1 MHPIRFYQLH
11 SFLMQFAN
19 ALSVGLYIPY
29 LLHLGL
35 TRADNFL
42 VNVIYWLTI
51 AATEIPTGALADGKS
66 RGWSVRVGIGLTAL
80 GTAVY
85 ATAAMAE
92 RKWAIIAIAILA
104 EVMEGIGC
112 SFMSGAKQAW
122 ISDAL
127 KREKRESEQG
137 MVMGRAA
144 RFGHVGLLTGGAI
157 SFFLVE
163 LGFAAGWIIR
173 ALAILLALAVC
184 VRHMN
189 GEGEPTE
196 RTTEIQSF
204 KDSWQ
209 ALRLNRGLRWAAL
222 GAIAY
227 GLVLSFNL
235 TWVPHFTAGLG
246 KPLTAVVWTAVVAG
260 LITGAWLAENARC
273 VRNQPVHSIP
283 LALGI
288 AGVGLALLGLTDGLW
303 LPLFL
308 VAFHEIGRG
317 MIDPLTD
324 NFIYSRVGS
333 SFKAT
338 YGSMQSMVSRG
349 GFAAILGFQW
359 LAMQGYFPQA
369 SDKAV
374 WWASGTILATAAGLL
389 WLARGKRRAGGI
401 P

>member
-1 MHPIRFYQLH
+1 MHPVRFYQFH

-35 TRADNFL
+35 TRADSFL

-51 AATEIPTGALADGKS
+51 AATEVPTGALADGKS
-66 RGWSVRVGIGLTAL
+66 RSWSVRVGIGLTAL

-85 ATAAMAE
+85 ATAVLADG
-92 RKWAIIAIAILA
+92 KWAIMAIAILA
-104 EVMEGIGC
+104 EALEGIGC

-127 KREKRESEQG
+127 KRENRESEQG
-137 MVMGRAA
+137 TVMGRAA
-144 RFGHVGLLTGGAI
+144 KLGHVGLLTGGAT
-157 SFFLVE
+157 SFFLVD
-163 LGFAAGWIIR
+163 LGFTAGWIIR
-173 ALAILLALAVC
+173 TLAILLALAVC
-184 VRHMN
+184 ARYMN
-189 GEGEPTE
+189 GEGEPIR
-196 RTTEIQSF
+196 RTTEIQSLR
-204 KDSWQ
+204 DSWH
-209 ALRLNRGLRWAAL
+209 ALRRSRSLKWAAL

-246 KPLTAVVWTAVVAG
+246 KPLTAVIWTAVVAG
-260 LITGAWLAENARC
+260 LIAGAWLSENAKQI
-273 VRNQPVHSIP
+273 RNSPIHSIP

-288 AGVGLALLGLTDGLW
+288 AGIGLALLGLTDGLW

-317 MIDPLTD
+317 MIDPLMD
-324 NFIYSRVGS
+324 NFIYSRVES

-338 YGSMQSMVSRG
+338 YGSLQSMVSRG
-349 GFAAILGFQW
+349 GFAAILGLQW
-359 LAMQGYFPQA
+359 LAMEGYFPQA

-374 WWASGTILATAAGLL
+374 WWASGTVMAVASGLL
-389 WLARGKRRAGGI
+389 WASRERRG
-401 P
+401 